1 LPATIDPRH
10 ETPKES
16 ENSLHFKL
24 PLLGGLL
31 VVTATLGAAQN
42 PNNAEAQIGI
52 WLKQLTLEEKIN
64 YLVGTQP
71 ADASLPNST
80 ILR

>member
-1 LPATIDPRH
+1 MLTNVGRRWVFAGDDRPRH

-24 PLLGGLL
+24 PLLGELL

-42 PNNAEAQIGI
+42 PNNTEAQIGV
-52 WLKQLTLEEKIN
+52 WLK
-64 YLVGTQP
+64 
-71 ADASLPNST
+71 
-80 ILR
+80 